1 MRTESNGVAKR
12 VGSSSLKPSTSNDID
27 YRRESN
33 NELRQLLLDEDDSY
47 QVCVQWERVVFA
59 RK

>member
-47 QVCVQWERVVFA
+47 QVCVQ
-59 RK
+59 